1 MTGAGAPSA
10 GRSDGT
16 QDGPDIFVIA
26 GESSGDEL
34 GAALIRAIRART
46 PDARIRGIG
55 GDAMLGQG
63 FTSLFPMTDIAVMG
77 FLPVIRNLRR
87 LLARISTAAQAVI
100 DNPPDVLVIIDSPD
114 FTHRVAR
121 RVRAARPGIAIVNY
135 VSPTVWA
142 WRPGRARKMRPY
154 VDHLLALLPFE
165 PEAHRRLGGPDC
177 TYVGHPLIERLDLL
191 RRPEPT
197 PEAASDTPQMLIL
210 PGSRRS
216 EVQRL
221 MPVFGEAAARVAKA
235 VPGVTFVLPAVAH
248 LADIIRGA
256 VAAWD
261 VKPQIVTG
269 EADKYAAMRSAR
281 AALAASGTVTLEL
294 ALAGVPTVLAYK
306 VSRIEEEIARRLI
319 VTPFVGLPNIILE
332 RELVPEFLQ
341 DRASGPA
348 LADAIIPLLGSS
360 PEREAQLLG
369 FSDIAARMQLPD
381 GASPS
386 AMAADI
392 VLQYVGR
399 KHSGK

>member
-1 MTGAGAPSA
+1 VTGAGASSA
-10 GRSDGT
+10 GRGNGT
-16 QDGPDIFVIA
+16 QDGPDIFIIA

-34 GAALIRAIRART
+34 GASLIRAIRTRA
-46 PDARIRGIG
+46 PDARMRGIG
-55 GDAMLGQG
+55 GDAMAAQG
-63 FTSLFPMTDIAVMG
+63 VASLFPMTDIAVMG

-87 LLARISTAAQAVI
+87 LLARIRTAAQAVI

-121 RVRAARPGIAIVNY
+121 KVRAARPDIPIVNY

-142 WRPGRARKMRPY
+142 WRPGRAKKMRPY

-165 PEAHRRLGGPDC
+165 PEAHQRLGGPDC

-191 RRPEPT
+191 RGGAST
-197 PEAASDTPQMLIL
+197 QEARTSPQMLIL

-221 MPVFGEAAARVAKA
+221 MPVFGEAAALVAKA

-248 LADIIRGA
+248 LAGLIQGA
-256 VAAWD
+256 VDEWD

-269 EADKYAAMRSAR
+269 EAAKYAAMRGAR

-319 VTPFVGLPNIILE
+319 VTPFAGLPNIILG
-332 RELVPEFLQ
+332 RELIPEFLQ
-341 DRASGPA
+341 DRATGA
-348 LADAIIPLLGSS
+348 TLADAMIPLLGNG
-360 PEREAQLLG
+360 ETRETQLLG
-369 FSDIAARMQLPD
+369 FAEITSRMQVPD
-381 GASPS
+381 GVSPS
-386 AMAADI
+386 ALAADI
-392 VLQYVGR
+392 VLQFAGR
-399 KHSGK
+399 NRTVS